1 MRVSARSLLLAA
13 SLELVLCS
21 AAAAQSGIYLPPAPN
36 GPGGEDS
43 IETSSGTRCR
53 QSINS
58 NGGYVDIGVAGS
70 AGSGL
75 PQQQSGVFISITERD
90 KEALAYARVTIPL
103 GRKPQR
109 IDCSQVYELEIR
121 KLRQELEL
129 LRMNAE

>member
-1 MRVSARSLLLAA
+1 MRVFARSLLLAA
-13 SLELVLCS
+13 SLELFLSS

-58 NGGYVDIGVAGS
+58 NGGYIDIGLAGS

-75 PQQQSGVFISITERD
+75 PQQQTGVFISITERD

-109 IDCSQVYELEIR
+109 IDCSQVYELEIK
-121 KLRQELEL
+121 KLQQELEL